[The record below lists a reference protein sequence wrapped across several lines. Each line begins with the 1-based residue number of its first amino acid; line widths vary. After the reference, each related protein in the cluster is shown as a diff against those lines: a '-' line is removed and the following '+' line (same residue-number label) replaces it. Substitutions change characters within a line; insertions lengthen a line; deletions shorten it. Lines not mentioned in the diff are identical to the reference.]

1 MKTVEVYLLFS
12 SHWKYVTHVRM
23 RVCECVCVCDCGGYM
38 GHGVRLLNIFRIYH
52 GNYIQK
58 DGTHTHTLCEWVS
71 AGITVVLF
79 SFQSPKGLTDF
90 PFTGF
95 NFNLYTDLNN
105 FTLKSRIVA
114 IVWNTKCAPRS
125 YQYAHKGFSIHVHEF
140 NRLKI
145 ARARALTLTHIHG
158 SGN

>member
-1 MKTVEVYLLFS
+1 
-12 SHWKYVTHVRM
+12 
-23 RVCECVCVCDCGGYM
+23 M

-58 DGTHTHTLCEWVS
+58 DVMCMCASECWHNG
-71 AGITVVLF
+71 GFIR
-79 SFQSPKGLTDF
+79 FQSPKGLTDF

-114 IVWNTKCAPRS
+114 IVWNTKCAPRFAPI
-125 YQYAHKGFSIHVHEF
+125 YEHKGFQYMCTNLTQIENS
-140 NRLKI
+140 
-145 ARARALTLTHIHG
+145 ALTHRHK